1 MGAIMRIKVLAF
13 AASLLLISNSSAGI
27 PQTAAT
33 TTSAPQRDPRAVAL
47 LQKSISVMGVLPS
60 DSTATGSITTV
71 AGSLTQQGT
80 ITILTRG
87 STQTSIQFQ
96 IPNNPWTVV
105 FANGQANKVET
116 AQTTVY
122 PLELAASSQ
131 CLYFPLPFL
140 SGILNNADYS
150 VQYIG
155 QNAVGSSTA
164 NHIVVQNTY
173 NASQTYQFLSPFT
186 VADIW
191 IDAASGL
198 PVKIGMIRRDGGGSA
213 PKIPISV
220 IYSNY
225 QTVSGVRYPF
235 TIQEYVTETLWA
247 TTNIQSV
254 AFNSGMTD
262 SNFQVATGGN

>member
-1 MGAIMRIKVLAF
+1 MRIKVLAF
-13 AASLLLISNSSAGI
+13 AASLILIANSSARI
-27 PQTAAT
+27 PQTPAT
-33 TTSAPQRDPRAVAL
+33 TTTAPQRDPQAVAL
-47 LQKSISVMGVLPS
+47 LQKSVSVMGIPPS
-60 DSTATGSITTV
+60 DSTATGSVTTV

-80 ITILTRG
+80 ATILTRG
-87 STQTSIQFQ
+87 LAQTSIQFQ
-96 IPNNPWTVV
+96 MPDNPWTVV
-105 FANGQANKVET
+105 FASGQANKLET
-116 AQTTVY
+116 TQTTVY
-122 PLELAASSQ
+122 PLELSASSQ

-155 QNAVGSSTA
+155 QEAVGSSTA
-164 NHIVVQNTY
+164 DHVVVQNTF
-173 NASQTYQFLSPFT
+173 NSTPTYKFLSPFT

-191 IDAASGL
+191 IDASSEL
-198 PVKIGMIRRDGGGSA
+198 PLKIGMIRRGGGGSA

-220 IYSNY
+220 AYSNY

-235 TIQEYVTETLWA
+235 TIQEFVTETLWA

-254 AFNSGMTD
+254 TFNSGLTD

>member
-1 MGAIMRIKVLAF
+1 MRIKVLAF
-13 AASLLLISNSSAGI
+13 AASLFLISNSSVGF
-27 PQTAAT
+27 PQTPAAT
-33 TTSAPQRDPRAVAL
+33 TSSPQRDPQAVAV
-47 LQKSISVMGVLPS
+47 LQKSVSVMGALPS
-60 DSTATGSITTV
+60 DSTAIGNVTTV

-96 IPNNPWTVV
+96 MPNNPWTVV
-105 FANGQANKVET
+105 FANGQANRVET
-116 AQTTVY
+116 SQTTVY

-131 CLYFPLPFL
+131 CLYFPLPYL

-150 VQYIG
+150 VQYVG
-155 QNAVGSSTA
+155 QEALGSSTV
-164 NHIVVQNTY
+164 NHIVVQNTF
-173 NASQTYQFLSPFT
+173 NSSPTYQLLSPFT
-186 VADIW
+186 ATDIW
-191 IDAASGL
+191 IDASSSL

-220 IYSNY
+220 SYSNY
-225 QTVSGVRYPF
+225 QVVSGVRYPF

-254 AFNSGMTD
+254 TLNSGLTE
-262 SNFQVATGGN
+262 SNFQVVGGN